1 MANNAVIKGTKVI
14 VGDTVQVMYRII
26 EKDKASGKT
35 KKEVKE
41 EVRERIQPFEG
52 VVTKIKGVAENQS
65 FTVIKTGADA
75 VEIERIFPVVSP
87 WIDKIIV
94 KKSIFD
100 KKKVPVKAVKKAK
113 TKSEKSVK

>member
-52 VVTKIKGVAENQS
+52 IVTKIKGVAENQS
-65 FTVIKTGADA
+65 FTVVKMGADA
-75 VEIERIFPVVSP
+75 VEIERIFPAVSP

-94 KKSIFD
+94 KK
-100 KKKVPVKAVKKAK
+100 VK